1 MENIDNKNNWD
12 WRIYCNNKSCDFNV
26 ELKLSNLKIF
36 FDEKFGEEIFES
48 KKDYDI
54 NIFSYLYD
62 EIMCGICE
70 NFPLTIINNKHE
82 MVIDPDKIIPCE
94 QCEKPILLTR
104 LKIIKGTKICTP
116 CVRKD
121 ELTNVEKIKIHN
133 DKAIPKS
140 PPIPADMTICEKCG
154 KDSTTR
160 YVQSS
165 GMWFLG
171 CSTFP
176 VCWWRKNL
184 PKIVKGKNSELSYDI
199 LSSFE
204 DLMEIALKARKNRD
218 INCLKDI
225 SNEFYRRISNKEMSG
240 KAPTKTAKNG
250 FNQTE
255 AWLNELRRKN

>member
-1 MENIDNKNNWD
+1 MENIDTKNNWD

-26 ELKLSNLKIF
+26 ELKLSNLKTF

-54 NIFSYLYD
+54 NIFSHLYD

-82 MVIDPDKIIPCE
+82 MVLDPDNIIPCE

-104 LKIIKGTKICTP
+104 LKIKKGTKICTP
-116 CVRKD
+116 CARKD
-121 ELTNVEKIKIHN
+121 ELTDVEKIKIHN
-133 DKAIPKS
+133 DKAMPKS
-140 PPIPADMTICEKCG
+140 PPIPPDMTTCEKCG

-165 GMWFLG
+165 GTWFLG

-176 VCWWRKNL
+176 TCWWRKNL

-204 DLMEIALKARKNRD
+204 DLMDIALKARKNKD
-218 INCLKDI
+218 TEALKTIN
-225 SNEFYRRISNKEMSG
+225 SEFYRRIINKKDMG
-240 KAPTKTAKNG
+240 KIPTKTAEKG
-250 FNQTE
+250 YNQTE
-255 AWLNELRRKN
+255 FWIKELIKKQ

>member
-26 ELKLSNLKIF
+26 ELKLSNLKTF

-104 LKIIKGTKICTP
+104 LKIKKGTKICTP
-116 CVRKD
+116 CARKD
-121 ELTNVEKIKIHN
+121 ELTDVEKIKIHN
-133 DKAIPKS
+133 DKAMPKS
-140 PPIPADMTICEKCG
+140 PPIPPDMIICEKCG
-154 KDSTTR
+154 KESTTR

-165 GMWFLG
+165 GTWFLG

-218 INCLKDI
+218 IDCLKDI
-225 SNEFYRRISNKEMSG
+225 NNEFYRRISNKEMSG
-240 KAPTKTAKNG
+240 KLPTKTAKNG

-255 AWLNELRRKN
+255 AWLNELREKN